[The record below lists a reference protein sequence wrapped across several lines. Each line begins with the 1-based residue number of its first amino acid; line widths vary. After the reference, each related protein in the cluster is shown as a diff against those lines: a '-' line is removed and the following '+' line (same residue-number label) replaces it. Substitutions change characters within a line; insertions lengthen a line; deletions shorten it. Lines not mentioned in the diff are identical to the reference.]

1 MSPRIAVG
9 LIAAAIVLLILG
21 LVLSVTALAFVGL
34 YGGVAVAAVWAL
46 AAGGDFVRDVSERR
60 FNRDGRS

>member
-1 MSPRIAVG
+1 MSTRTAIG

-21 LVLSVTALAFVGL
+21 LIFSVTALALIGL
-34 YGGVAVAAVWAL
+34 AVAVVVAGVWAL
-46 AAGGDFVRDVSERR
+46 AAGGDWVRDVSERR

>member
-1 MSPRIAVG
+1 MSPRTAVG

>member
-9 LIAAAIVLLILG
+9 LIAAAIVLLIVG
-21 LVLSVTALAFVGL
+21 LVFSVTALALIGL
-34 YGGVAVAAVWAL
+34 AVAVVVAGVWAL
-46 AAGGDFVRDVSERR
+46 AAGGDFIRDVSERR

>member
-1 MSPRIAVG
+1 MSPRTAVG
-9 LIAAAIVLLILG
+9 LIAAAVVLLILG

-60 FNRDGRS
+60 FTRDGRS